1 MKIDLYA
8 RCWNERDML
17 PFFFLH
23 YDKLVQR
30 YVIYDDASTDNS
42 QEILR
47 LNPKVELRPMP
58 PYSDPESRIRSALA
72 LQETCWRESRGIA
85 DWVIIT
91 DIDEHL
97 YHPDMYGYLA
107 QCRAQGV
114 TIIPALGY
122 QMLSEHFPEHKTLLC
137 QSLTRGACDLVYS
150 KLGIFSPN
158 EIDAVNYTQGRHSA
172 APKGRVVLPAR
183 DELLLLHY
191 HYLGFERV
199 RKRNAQFVTRQ
210 RKNDIAM
217 GWGSEYSLSSKQLRE
232 LWNLIASRLVDIS
245 QPDLRPWETH
255 GGPRWWRPPYLL
267 RYWESDETPP
277 WYSLPSMRRRRS
289 IPVVLHSL
297 ISRVLKPCLP
307 ERLLKL
313 LRKFKAPAP
322 SSTEARVQGRI
333 RRRLEVQSKGKA
345 SHEFSYEDALSLLD
359 RLGIDPSQSREGS
372 MPLASLQFMQ
382 SHFDRLDTSRPIIAL
397 HVGNFLGVS
406 LAYLVHTLRR
416 LHPDSRVVSIDPNLT
431 HRGIPRTME
440 TVLVLLNYFGLEDRV
455 AILTGYSLEKNVS
468 NQGEIFAGYDP
479 VANWENE
486 RSCTHQLDL
495 LNALARG
502 VFDLCLMDGNHD
514 GDYLQRELDRVRQL
528 LRPGGLL
535 VLDDVS
541 TAWPEIQWF
550 FNSISP
556 DQFQKL
562 STDDRIGLLVR
573 S

>member
-30 YVIYDDASTDNS
+30 YIIYDDASTDNS

-217 GWGSEYSLSSKQLRE
+217 GWGSEYSLSSNQLRE
-232 LWNLIASRLVDIS
+232 VWNLIARRLVDIS

-440 TVLVLLNYFGLEDRV
+440 TVLALLNYFGLEDRV

>member
-23 YDKLVQR
+23 YDKIVQR
-30 YVIYDDASTDNS
+30 YIIYDDASTDNS

-232 LWNLIASRLVDIS
+232 VWNLIASRLVDIS

-535 VLDDVS
+535 VLDAVS

>member
-23 YDKLVQR
+23 YDKIVQR
-30 YVIYDDASTDNS
+30 YIIYDDASTDNS

-232 LWNLIASRLVDIS
+232 VWNLIASRLVDIS

-440 TVLVLLNYFGLEDRV
+440 TVLALLNYFGLEDRV

>member
-232 LWNLIASRLVDIS
+232 VWNLIASRLVDIS

>member
-1 MKIDLYA
+1 MKIELYA

-30 YVIYDDASTDNS
+30 YIIYDDASTDNS

-232 LWNLIASRLVDIS
+232 VWNLIASRLVDIS

-535 VLDDVS
+535 VLDAVS

>member
-17 PFFFLH
+17 PSFFLH
-23 YDKLVQR
+23 YDKIVQR
-30 YVIYDDASTDNS
+30 YIIYDDASTDNS

-232 LWNLIASRLVDIS
+232 VWNLIASRLVDIS

>member
-30 YVIYDDASTDNS
+30 YIIYDDASTDNS

-232 LWNLIASRLVDIS
+232 VWNLIASRLVDIS

>member
-30 YVIYDDASTDNS
+30 YIIYDDASTDNS

-232 LWNLIASRLVDIS
+232 VWNLIASRLVDIS

-277 WYSLPSMRRRRS
+277 WYSLPFMRRRRS

-416 LHPDSRVVSIDPNLT
+416 LHPDSRVVSVDPNLT

-535 VLDDVS
+535 VLDEVS

>member
-1 MKIDLYA
+1 
-8 RCWNERDML
+8 ML

-30 YVIYDDASTDNS
+30 YIIYDDASTDNS

-232 LWNLIASRLVDIS
+232 VWNLIASRLVDIS

-535 VLDDVS
+535 VLDAVS

>member
-30 YVIYDDASTDNS
+30 YIIYDDASTDNS

-58 PYSDPESRIRSALA
+58 PYSDPESRSRSALA

-232 LWNLIASRLVDIS
+232 VWNLIASRLVDIS

-277 WYSLPSMRRRRS
+277 WYSLPFMRRRRS

>member
-30 YVIYDDASTDNS
+30 YIIYDDASTDNS

-232 LWNLIASRLVDIS
+232 VWNLIASRLVDIS

-277 WYSLPSMRRRRS
+277 WYSLPFMRRRRS

>member
-30 YVIYDDASTDNS
+30 YIIYDDASTDNS

-122 QMLSEHFPEHKTLLC
+122 QMLSERFPEHKTLLC

-232 LWNLIASRLVDIS
+232 VWNLIASRLVDIS

-333 RRRLEVQSKGKA
+333 RRRLEGQSKGKA

-359 RLGIDPSQSREGS
+359 RLGIDPLQSREGS

-431 HRGIPRTME
+431 HRGIPQTME
-440 TVLVLLNYFGLEDRV
+440 TVLILLNYFGLEDRV

-535 VLDDVS
+535 VL
-541 TAWPEIQWF
+541 
-550 FNSISP
+550 
-556 DQFQKL
+556 
-562 STDDRIGLLVR
+562 
-573 S
+573 